1 MANHCLTFFFQQFNQ
16 LLLLLDQVVDFCGFV
31 IEESGYYCLLF
42 LLGSPNL
49 KLFRTSDYLFNPPVP
64 VIAPSVWT

>member
-31 IEESGYYCLLF
+31 IEESGNSSLF
-42 LLGSPNL
+42 
-49 KLFRTSDYLFNPPVP
+49 
-64 VIAPSVWT
+64 